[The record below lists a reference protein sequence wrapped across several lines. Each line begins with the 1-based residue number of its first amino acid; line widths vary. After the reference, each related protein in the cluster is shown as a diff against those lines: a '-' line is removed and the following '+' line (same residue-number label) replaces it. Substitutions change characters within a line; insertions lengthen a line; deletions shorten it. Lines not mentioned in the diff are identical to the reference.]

1 MNHFIIDYDSTFIK
15 VESLDELSKIS
26 NGDDETINNK
36 ISEITNLGMEGK
48 ISFSDSLRK
57 RIELIECNKEDIVK
71 TVEILEKKV
80 SDSFK
85 NNISFLKNNAENILI
100 VSSGFHELIEP
111 IVIQYG
117 IKKENIFANK
127 FLYDNDKVIGYDK
140 KNPLSKSK
148 GKVNILKELKLKGE
162 VHVIGDGYTDYEIK
176 KEGLANYFYLFI
188 ENIKRESVV
197 KSADYLLKS
206 LDQFIKIIKCKNFH
220 FHNQKSKYYF

>member
-26 NGDDETINNK
+26 NGDDENINNK

-127 FLYDNDKVIGYDK
+127 FSYDNDKVIGYDK
-140 KNPLSKSK
+140 KNPLSKSQ

-206 LDQFIKIIKCKNFH
+206 LDQFIKIIK
-220 FHNQKSKYYF
+220 

>member
-1 MNHFIIDYDSTFIK
+1 MIHFIIDYDSTFIK

-26 NGDDETINNK
+26 NGDNETINNK

-85 NNISFLKNNAENILI
+85 NNVSFLKNNAENILI
-100 VSSGFHELIEP
+100 ISSGFHELIEP
-111 IVIQYG
+111 IVIKYG

-127 FLYDNDKVIGYDK
+127 FLYDNNKVIGYDK
-140 KNPLSKSK
+140 KNPLSKSQ

-206 LDQFIKIIKCKNFH
+206 LDQLIKIIK
-220 FHNQKSKYYF
+220 

>member
-26 NGDDETINNK
+26 NGDDKTINNK

-85 NNISFLKNNAENILI
+85 NNVSFLKNNAENILI

-140 KNPLSKSK
+140 KNPLSKSQ

-206 LDQFIKIIKCKNFH
+206 LDQFIKIIK
-220 FHNQKSKYYF
+220 

>member
-26 NGDDETINNK
+26 NGEDETINNK

-57 RIELIECNKEDIVK
+57 RIELIKCNKEDIVK

-85 NNISFLKNNAENILI
+85 NNVSFLKNNAENILI

-111 IVIQYG
+111 IVIKYG

-127 FLYDNDKVIGYDK
+127 FLYDNNKVIGYDK
-140 KNPLSKSK
+140 KNPLSKSQ

-206 LDQFIKIIKCKNFH
+206 LDQFIKIIK
-220 FHNQKSKYYF
+220 

>member
-85 NNISFLKNNAENILI
+85 NNVSFLKNNAENILI
-100 VSSGFHELIEP
+100 ISSGFHELIEP
-111 IVIQYG
+111 IVIKYG

-127 FLYDNDKVIGYDK
+127 FLYDNNKVIGYDK
-140 KNPLSKSK
+140 KNPLSKSQ

-206 LDQFIKIIKCKNFH
+206 LDQFIKIIK
-220 FHNQKSKYYF
+220 

>member
-1 MNHFIIDYDSTFIK
+1 MIHFIIDYDSTFIK

-36 ISEITNLGMEGK
+36 INEITNLGMEGK

-140 KNPLSKSK
+140 KNPLSKSQ

-206 LDQFIKIIKCKNFH
+206 LDQFIKIIK
-220 FHNQKSKYYF
+220 

>member
-26 NGDDETINNK
+26 NGDNETINNK

-85 NNISFLKNNAENILI
+85 NNVSFLKHNAENILI

-111 IVIQYG
+111 IVIKYG

-127 FLYDNDKVIGYDK
+127 FLYDNNKVIGYDK
-140 KNPLSKSK
+140 KNPLSKSQ

-206 LDQFIKIIKCKNFH
+206 LDQFIKIIK
-220 FHNQKSKYYF
+220 

>member
-85 NNISFLKNNAENILI
+85 NNVSFLKNNAENILI

-127 FLYDNDKVIGYDK
+127 FLYDNNKVIGYDK
-140 KNPLSKSK
+140 KNPLSKSS
-148 GKVNILKELKLKGE
+148 GKVNVLKELKLKGE

-206 LDQFIKIIKCKNFH
+206 LDQFIKIIK
-220 FHNQKSKYYF
+220 

>member
-36 ISEITNLGMEGK
+36 I
-48 ISFSDSLRK
+48 
-57 RIELIECNKEDIVK
+57 
-71 TVEILEKKV
+71 
-80 SDSFK
+80 
-85 NNISFLKNNAENILI
+85 
-100 VSSGFHELIEP
+100 IEP

-140 KNPLSKSK
+140 KNPLSKSQ

-188 ENIKRESVV
+188 ENIKRETVV

-206 LDQFIKIIKCKNFH
+206 LDQFIKIIK
-220 FHNQKSKYYF
+220 

>member
-15 VESLDELSKIS
+15 IESLDELSKIS

-57 RIELIECNKEDIVK
+57 RIELIDCNKEDIVK
-71 TVEILEKKV
+71 TVKILEKKV

-140 KNPLSKSK
+140 KNPLSKSQ

-206 LDQFIKIIKCKNFH
+206 LDQFIKIIK
-220 FHNQKSKYYF
+220 

>member
-26 NGDDETINNK
+26 NGNDESINNK

-71 TVEILEKKV
+71 TVKILEKKV

-85 NNISFLKNNAENILI
+85 NNISFLKNNTENILI
-100 VSSGFHELIEP
+100 VSSGFRELIEP
-111 IVIQYG
+111 VVIQYG
-117 IKKENIFANK
+117 IKKENVFANK
-127 FLYDNDKVIGYDK
+127 FLYDNNKVIGYDK
-140 KNPLSKSK
+140 KNPLSKSG

-206 LDQFIKIIKCKNFH
+206 LDQFIKIIK
-220 FHNQKSKYYF
+220 

>member
-1 MNHFIIDYDSTFIK
+1 MIHFIIDYDSTFIK

-26 NGDDETINNK
+26 NGDNETINNK

-85 NNISFLKNNAENILI
+85 NNVSFLKNNAENILI
-100 VSSGFHELIEP
+100 ISSGFHELIEP
-111 IVIQYG
+111 IVIKYG

-127 FLYDNDKVIGYDK
+127 FLYDNNKVIGYDK
-140 KNPLSKSK
+140 KNPLSKSQ

-206 LDQFIKIIKCKNFH
+206 LDQFIKIIK
-220 FHNQKSKYYF
+220 

>member
-26 NGDDETINNK
+26 SRSDETTSRK
-36 ISEITNLGMEGK
+36 ISHITNLGMEGK

-57 RIELIECNKEDIVK
+57 RIKLINCDKNDIENTVK
-71 TVEILEKKV
+71 ILQNQV

-85 NNISFLKNNAENILI
+85 KNESFLKENSENIYI
-100 VSSGFHELIEP
+100 ISSGFHELIEP
-111 IVIQYG
+111 IVVKYG
-117 IKKENIFANK
+117 IKKENIFANR
-127 FLYDNDKVIGYDK
+127 FLYEKNKVVGYDQ
-140 KNPLSKSK
+140 KNPLCKSQ
-148 GKVNILKELKLKGE
+148 GKVNILRELKLKGKI
-162 VHVIGDGYTDYEIK
+162 HVIGDGFTDYEIK

-206 LDQFIKIIKCKNFH
+206 LGQFIKIIK
-220 FHNQKSKYYF
+220 

>member
-57 RIELIECNKEDIVK
+57 RIELIKCNKEDIVK

-85 NNISFLKNNAENILI
+85 NNVSFLKNNAENILI

-140 KNPLSKSK
+140 KNPLSKSQ

-206 LDQFIKIIKCKNFH
+206 LDQFIKIIK
-220 FHNQKSKYYF
+220 

>member
-26 NGDDETINNK
+26 NGEDETINNK

-57 RIELIECNKEDIVK
+57 RIELIKCNKEDIVK

-111 IVIQYG
+111 IVIKYG

-127 FLYDNDKVIGYDK
+127 FLYDNNKVIGYDK
-140 KNPLSKSK
+140 KNPLSKSQ

-206 LDQFIKIIKCKNFH
+206 LDQFIKIIK
-220 FHNQKSKYYF
+220 

>member
-48 ISFSDSLRK
+48 ISFSNSLRK

-140 KNPLSKSK
+140 KNPLSKSQ

-206 LDQFIKIIKCKNFH
+206 LDQFIKIIK
-220 FHNQKSKYYF
+220 

>member
-1 MNHFIIDYDSTFIK
+1 MNHIIIDYDSTFIK

-26 NGDDETINNK
+26 NGYDETINNK

-57 RIELIECNKEDIVK
+57 RLELIECNKEDIVK

-111 IVIQYG
+111 VVIQYG

-127 FLYDNDKVIGYDK
+127 FLYDKNKVIGYDK
-140 KNPLSKSK
+140 KNPLSKSQ

-162 VHVIGDGYTDYEIK
+162 IHVIGDGYTDYEIK

-197 KSADYLLKS
+197 KNADYLLKS
-206 LDQFIKIIKCKNFH
+206 LDQFIKIIK
-220 FHNQKSKYYF
+220 

>member
-1 MNHFIIDYDSTFIK
+1 MNHIIIDYDSTFIK

-26 NGDDETINNK
+26 NGYDETINNK

-57 RIELIECNKEDIVK
+57 RLELIECNKEDIVK

-111 IVIQYG
+111 VVIQYG

-127 FLYDNDKVIGYDK
+127 FLYDKNKVIGYDK
-140 KNPLSKSK
+140 KNPLSKSQ
-148 GKVNILKELKLKGE
+148 GKVNIIKELKLKGE
-162 VHVIGDGYTDYEIK
+162 IHVIGDGYTDYEIK

-197 KSADYLLKS
+197 KNADYLLKS
-206 LDQFIKIIKCKNFH
+206 LDQFIKIIK
-220 FHNQKSKYYF
+220 

>member
-71 TVEILEKKV
+71 TVKILEKKV

-111 IVIQYG
+111 IVIKYG

-127 FLYDNDKVIGYDK
+127 FLYDNNKVIGYDK
-140 KNPLSKSK
+140 KNPLSKSQ

-206 LDQFIKIIKCKNFH
+206 LDQFIKIIK
-220 FHNQKSKYYF
+220 

>member
-57 RIELIECNKEDIVK
+57 RIELIECNNEDIFK

-140 KNPLSKSK
+140 KNPLSLSQ
-148 GKVNILKELKLKGE
+148 GKVKLVRKLDLKGE
-162 VHVIGDGYTDYEIK
+162 IHVIGDGYTDFEIK
-176 KEGLANYFYLFI
+176 KEGLASYFYLFT
-188 ENIKRESVV
+188 ENIKRESIV

-206 LDQFIKIIKCKNFH
+206 LDQFIKIIK
-220 FHNQKSKYYF
+220 

>member
-1 MNHFIIDYDSTFIK
+1 MIHFIIDYDSTFIK

-26 NGDDETINNK
+26 NGDNETINNK

-85 NNISFLKNNAENILI
+85 NNVSFLKNNAENILI
-100 VSSGFHELIEP
+100 ISSGFHELIEP
-111 IVIQYG
+111 IVIKYG

-140 KNPLSKSK
+140 KNPLSKSQ

-206 LDQFIKIIKCKNFH
+206 LDQFIKIIK
-220 FHNQKSKYYF
+220 

>member
-57 RIELIECNKEDIVK
+57 RIELIECDKEDIVK

-140 KNPLSKSK
+140 KNPLSKSQ

-206 LDQFIKIIKCKNFH
+206 LDQFIKIIK
-220 FHNQKSKYYF
+220 

>member
-85 NNISFLKNNAENILI
+85 NNVSFLKNNAENILI

-111 IVIQYG
+111 IVIKYG

-127 FLYDNDKVIGYDK
+127 FLYDNNKVI
-140 KNPLSKSK
+140 
-148 GKVNILKELKLKGE
+148 
-162 VHVIGDGYTDYEIK
+162 DGFF
-176 KEGLANYFYLFI
+176 LAGSRQI
-188 ENIKRESVV
+188 V
-197 KSADYLLKS
+197 LLKACLFCNFKFIIFSFIQCIIVVYIECISIQDGRQEVAFS
-206 LDQFIKIIKCKNFH
+206 LLIEEI
-220 FHNQKSKYYF
+220 YTR

>member
-1 MNHFIIDYDSTFIK
+1 MIHFIIDYDSTFIK

-26 NGDDETINNK
+26 NGDNETINNK

-85 NNISFLKNNAENILI
+85 NNVSFLKNNAENILI

-111 IVIQYG
+111 IVIKYG

-127 FLYDNDKVIGYDK
+127 FLYDNNKVIGYDK
-140 KNPLSKSK
+140 KNPLSKSQ

-206 LDQFIKIIKCKNFH
+206 LDQFIKIIK
-220 FHNQKSKYYF
+220 

>member
-1 MNHFIIDYDSTFIK
+1 MNYFIIDYDSTFIK

-111 IVIQYG
+111 IVIKYG

-127 FLYDNDKVIGYDK
+127 FLYDNNKVIGYDK
-140 KNPLSKSK
+140 KNPLSKSQ

-206 LDQFIKIIKCKNFH
+206 LDQFIKIIK
-220 FHNQKSKYYF
+220 

>member
-85 NNISFLKNNAENILI
+85 NNVSFLKNNAENILI
-100 VSSGFHELIEP
+100 ISSGFHELIEP
-111 IVIQYG
+111 IVIKYG

-127 FLYDNDKVIGYDK
+127 FLYDNNKVIGYDK
-140 KNPLSKSK
+140 KNPLSKSQ

-162 VHVIGDGYTDYEIK
+162 VLVIGDGYTDYDIK

-206 LDQFIKIIKCKNFH
+206 LDQFIKIIK
-220 FHNQKSKYYF
+220 

>member
-26 NGDDETINNK
+26 NGDDKTINNK

-100 VSSGFHELIEP
+100 ISSGFHELIEP

-140 KNPLSKSK
+140 KNPLSKSQ

-206 LDQFIKIIKCKNFH
+206 LDQFIKIIK
-220 FHNQKSKYYF
+220 

>member
-26 NGDDETINNK
+26 NGEDETINNK

-85 NNISFLKNNAENILI
+85 NNVSFLKNNAENILI

-111 IVIQYG
+111 IVIKYG

-140 KNPLSKSK
+140 KNPLSKSQ

-206 LDQFIKIIKCKNFH
+206 LDQFIKIIK
-220 FHNQKSKYYF
+220 

>member
-26 NGDDETINNK
+26 NGNDESINNK

-71 TVEILEKKV
+71 TVKILEKKV

-85 NNISFLKNNAENILI
+85 NNISFLKNNTENILI
-100 VSSGFHELIEP
+100 VSSGFRELIEP

-117 IKKENIFANK
+117 IKKENVFANK
-127 FLYDNDKVIGYDK
+127 FLYDNNKVIGYDK
-140 KNPLSKSK
+140 KNPLSKSG

-206 LDQFIKIIKCKNFH
+206 LDQFIKIIK
-220 FHNQKSKYYF
+220 

>member
-71 TVEILEKKV
+71 TVEVLEKKV

-111 IVIQYG
+111 IVIKYG

-140 KNPLSKSK
+140 KNPLSKSQ

-206 LDQFIKIIKCKNFH
+206 LDQFIKIIK
-220 FHNQKSKYYF
+220 